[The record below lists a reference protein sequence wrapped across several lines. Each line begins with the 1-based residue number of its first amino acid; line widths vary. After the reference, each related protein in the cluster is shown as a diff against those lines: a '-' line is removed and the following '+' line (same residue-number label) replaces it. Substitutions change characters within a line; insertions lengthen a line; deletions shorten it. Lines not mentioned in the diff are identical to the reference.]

1 MGCCALVTHPPRALG
16 VLLLR
21 LLHRGAARLVGGR
34 EQCGGALVLS
44 AQQAVAMQYQPDLQ
58 VPPTRQLKAFSAH
71 AMRRTVGTAALTQ
84 WLHRR

>member
-34 EQCGGALVLS
+34 EECGGALVLS

-58 VPPTRQLKAFSAH
+58 VPPASSKHSQHTPGAGRHRGTH
-71 AMRRTVGTAALTQ
+71 AVVRR
-84 WLHRR
+84 